1 MSDSTLPLGQA
12 DPTERR
18 EARREKVH
26 RSPRQQDQPSSA
38 HFTSLALCLCSSADW
53 AAAPV
58 LALASDK
65 MADDRGEET
74 VSGRFPPIPIAH
86 QDVSRAGDVQC
97 EVIPNLYL
105 DTKMCVA
112 AKVYKS
118 VTQTVVAC
126 NHISTPSASDCM
138 MSQGVQSSIW
148 AEETHGS
155 TRRISSQPLLYC
167 CLQLKVEPKLYRR
180 SD

>member
-1 MSDSTLPLGQA
+1 
-12 DPTERR
+12 
-18 EARREKVH
+18 
-26 RSPRQQDQPSSA
+26 
-38 HFTSLALCLCSSADW
+38 
-53 AAAPV
+53 
-58 LALASDK
+58 

-74 VSGRFPPIPIAH
+74 VIQMRQFPPIPIAH
-86 QDVSRAGDVQC
+86 QDVSRAGVVQC

-138 MSQGVQSSIW
+138 MSQGVQSSIQTYLIP
-148 AEETHGS
+148 ATILLQFAAHSDQGGA
-155 TRRISSQPLLYC
+155 QPV
-167 CLQLKVEPKLYRR
+167 QKE
-180 SD
+180 